1 MKISVQKIYKFAF
14 YSLLFL
20 NLFLDSIEINFVAGL
35 LIISFISIFPENKIS
50 QSFLNLISPLF
61 VVIMVSFF
69 AGLFYEIQPY
79 EALRGFVYLFKP
91 ILLIILGFLLIN
103 KIKDKHFIFNAIV
116 YTAAISAT
124 IHIFELLVFLAN
136 NPFSVTR
143 IRELDRDNFIELF
156 ALVILSVNS
165 NKIFLSHTILK
176 KLKFFRFLLIISF
189 VFYFSRTMFIAL
201 FLLIIAMKGYA
212 KISSKGLLYITIF
225 TIVFSSFFVSLQFMN
240 LERDSKGIDGFLYK
254 LKIAP
259 AEIFSPD
266 LDIDIHNH
274 ESLWDHWRAYEA
286 FKAIQQ
292 IKDTNYSVGWFF
304 GKGLS
309 SQVDL
314 GFEVPLDGKRFQYI
328 PIIHNGYV
336 YVLFKS
342 GILGLLMYFYFLVF
356 AYMQCYKPYKNLS
369 LTIVNNFISGVAIF
383 FILTSLI
390 ITGIYNKS
398 DIIVL
403 FLGGLFSL
411 QLFFSKT
418 NQEDEN
424 RYIRN

>member
-20 NLFLDSIEINFVAGL
+20 NLFLDSIEINFAAGF
-35 LIISFISIFPENKIS
+35 LIISFISIFPKNKIS
-50 QSFLNLISPLF
+50 RSFLNLISPLF

-240 LERDSKGIDGFLYK
+240 LERDSRGIDGFLYK

-292 IKDTNYSVGWFF
+292 IKDINYSVGWFF

-342 GILGLLMYFYFLVF
+342 GILGVLMYIYFLVF
-356 AYMQCYKPYKNLS
+356 AYMQCYKPYQNLS